1 MIFAAI
7 IVLLTFS
14 FLITFLIFSLIKI
27 RGDIGFELSF
37 ERYEIIILILIFS
50 GFLGFTVFTY
60 SKIGSYEDV
69 LISKIIQETETNS
82 DSYKGNEEL
91 VENMKISL
99 KKKSDNLMYAMLLAN
114 YEKSV
119 ANYEEA
125 LRYYALA
132 LEISPDDAPIL
143 AQQAETLFLANN
155 RQFNE
160 SVNTAIEAAYV
171 ADNGQ
176 PLVLGLM
183 GVRSY
188 LNEDYEDAVFFWK
201 KALVNIDDNDP
212 LHNSYTDGINAA
224 QEKILNR

>member
-7 IVLLTFS
+7 LVLLTFS

-27 RGDIGFELSF
+27 RGNIGFELSF
-37 ERYEIIILILIFS
+37 ERYEIIILILIFC
-50 GFLGFTVFTY
+50 GFIGFTLFTY

-69 LISKIIQETETNS
+69 LISKIIQEKETNS
-82 DSYKGNEEL
+82 DSYRVNEEL

-119 ANYEEA
+119 TNYEEA
-125 LRYYALA
+125 LKYYALA
-132 LEISPDDAPIL
+132 LEINPDDAPIL
-143 AQQAETLFLANN
+143 AQHAETLFLANN

-160 SVNTAIEAAYV
+160 SVNMAIEAAYV

-188 LNEDYEDAVFFWK
+188 LNEDYEDAVFFWE
-201 KALVNIDDNDP
+201 KALVNIDDSDP
-212 LHNSYTDGINAA
+212 LHKSYTDGINTAR
-224 QEKILNR
+224 ERLLNR

>member
-7 IVLLTFS
+7 LVLLTFS
-14 FLITFLIFSLIKI
+14 LLITFLTFSLIKI
-27 RGDIGFELSF
+27 RGDIGFEPSF
-37 ERYEIIILILIFS
+37 ERYEIIILILIFC

-69 LISKIIQETETNS
+69 LISKIIQETETSS

-119 ANYEEA
+119 TNYEEA
-125 LRYYALA
+125 LQYYALA

-171 ADNGQ
+171 ADNDQ

-201 KALVNIDDNDP
+201 KALVNIDDSDP
-212 LHNSYTDGINAA
+212 LHNSYTDGINTA

>member
-7 IVLLTFS
+7 LVLLTFS
-14 FLITFLIFSLIKI
+14 FLITFLIFPLIKI
-27 RGDIGFELSF
+27 RGDIGFKLSF
-37 ERYEIIILILIFS
+37 ERYEIIILILIVC

-69 LISKIIQETETNS
+69 LISKIIQETETSS

-119 ANYEEA
+119 ANYEDA
-125 LRYYALA
+125 LRYYTLA

-143 AQQAETLFLANN
+143 AQQAETLFLA
-155 RQFNE
+155 
-160 SVNTAIEAAYV
+160 
-171 ADNGQ
+171 
-176 PLVLGLM
+176 M
-183 GVRSY
+183 GHVTQK
-188 LNEDYEDAVFFWK
+188 LC
-201 KALVNIDDNDP
+201 L
-212 LHNSYTDGINAA
+212 
-224 QEKILNR
+224 

>member
-1 MIFAAI
+1 MIFVAI
-7 IVLLTFS
+7 LVLVTFS
-14 FLITFLIFSLIKI
+14 FLITFFMFSLIKM

-37 ERYEIIILILIFS
+37 ERYEIIILILIFC
-50 GFLGFTVFTY
+50 GFLGFTAFTY

-69 LISKIIQETETNS
+69 LISKIIQEKETNS
-82 DSYKGNEEL
+82 DSYRVNEEL

-119 ANYEEA
+119 TNYEEA
-125 LRYYALA
+125 LKYYALA
-132 LEISPDDAPIL
+132 LEINPDDAPIL
-143 AQQAETLFLANN
+143 AQHAETLFLVNN

-160 SVNTAIEAAYV
+160 SVNMAIEAAYV
-171 ADNGQ
+171 ADNRQ

-188 LNEDYEDAVFFWK
+188 LNKDYEDAVLFWE
-201 KALVNIDDNDP
+201 KALVNIDDSDP
-212 LHNSYTDGINAA
+212 LHKSYTDGINTAK
-224 QEKILNR
+224 EKILNR